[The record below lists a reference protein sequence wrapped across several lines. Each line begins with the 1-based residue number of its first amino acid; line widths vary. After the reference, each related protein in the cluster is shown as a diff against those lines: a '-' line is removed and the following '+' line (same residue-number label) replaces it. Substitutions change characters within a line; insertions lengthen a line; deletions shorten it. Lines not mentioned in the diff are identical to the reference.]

1 MSVVQTEVDHLQLI
15 VRNYPTK
22 YLYTITFNSMVA
34 SEDENNKKKTLFK
47 EKNLLIKKKWSKNGS
62 TNIIW
67 NTNLF
72 WEFTDGTRKIERFQ
86 WIKIAFSS

>member
-1 MSVVQTEVDHLQLI
+1 MSFVQTEVDHLPLI

-47 EKNLLIKKKWSKNGS
+47 EKNLLIKEMEQKWKH
-62 TNIIW
+62 
-67 NTNLF
+67 
-72 WEFTDGTRKIERFQ
+72 
-86 WIKIAFSS
+86 

>member
-1 MSVVQTEVDHLQLI
+1 MSFVQTEVDHLPLI

-47 EKNLLIKKKWSKNGS
+47 EKNLLIKKMEQKWKH
-62 TNIIW
+62 
-67 NTNLF
+67 
-72 WEFTDGTRKIERFQ
+72 
-86 WIKIAFSS
+86 

>member
-1 MSVVQTEVDHLQLI
+1 MCKLFFILPIWPCGFLELFYNLNPLMSFVQTEVDHLPSI

-47 EKNLLIKKKWSKNGS
+47 EKNLLIKKMEQKWKH
-62 TNIIW
+62 
-67 NTNLF
+67 
-72 WEFTDGTRKIERFQ
+72 
-86 WIKIAFSS
+86 

>member
-1 MSVVQTEVDHLQLI
+1 MSFVQTEVDHLPSI

-47 EKNLLIKKKWSKNGS
+47 EKNLLIKEMEQKWKH
-62 TNIIW
+62 
-67 NTNLF
+67 
-72 WEFTDGTRKIERFQ
+72 
-86 WIKIAFSS
+86 

>member
-1 MSVVQTEVDHLQLI
+1 MSFVQTEVEHLPLI

-47 EKNLLIKKKWSKNGS
+47 EKNLIKKWSKNGS
-62 TNIIW
+62 TNRNMKYKSVLRVYWW
-67 NTNLF
+67 NAKNRTISVN
-72 WEFTDGTRKIERFQ
+72 
-86 WIKIAFSS
+86 

>member
-1 MSVVQTEVDHLQLI
+1 MSFVQTEVDHLPLI

-47 EKNLLIKKKWSKNGS
+47 EKNLLIKKMEQKWK
-62 TNIIW
+62 
-67 NTNLF
+67 
-72 WEFTDGTRKIERFQ
+72 R
-86 WIKIAFSS
+86 

>member
-1 MSVVQTEVDHLQLI
+1 MSFVQTEVDHLSLI

-47 EKNLLIKKKWSKNGS
+47 EKKPSHKRNGAKMEALIE
-62 TNIIW
+62 I
-67 NTNLF
+67 
-72 WEFTDGTRKIERFQ
+72 
-86 WIKIAFSS
+86 